1 MIELQPAVV
10 EGAIDRISAFT
21 PDGRMTAYDLR
32 VPENDRGTIP
42 PNDAII
48 VVSARLVRGRPHV
61 LAGPSRASAW
71 GSGRSPGQQ

>member
-21 PDGRMTAYDLR
+21 TDGRMTAYDLR

-48 VVSARLVRGRPHV
+48 VVSARLVRGRPDV
-61 LAGPSRASAW
+61 LAGPARASAW
-71 GSGRSPGQQ
+71 GSGAAPSE